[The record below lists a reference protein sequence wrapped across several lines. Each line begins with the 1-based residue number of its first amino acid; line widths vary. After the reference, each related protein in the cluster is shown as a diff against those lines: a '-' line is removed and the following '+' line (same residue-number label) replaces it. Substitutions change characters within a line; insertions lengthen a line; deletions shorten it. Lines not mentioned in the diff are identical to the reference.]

1 MERIRELERRYE
13 LLRAAQFGIAG
24 VIGFLVLE
32 GILIAG
38 LYALYGTTAL
48 PGIFASSPSLL
59 ALDIF
64 ASVIG
69 VVVGF
74 FVNEKTTVRKL
85 NLEKRGTRNTLL
97 RLLKFEGVYALGS
110 AITIG
115 VQLALLAAFALSPA
129 LGNIIGA
136 VVAYPVSYILS
147 MRVVWKG
154 GAGAIPGQVRYDC

>member
-1 MERIRELERRYE
+1 MERVRELEEKYG

-48 PGIFASSPSLL
+48 PGNFASSPSLL

-64 ASVIG
+64 ASVVG

-74 FVNEKTTVRKL
+74 FVNERTTVRKM
-85 NLEKRGTRNTLL
+85 NLERKGAKGTLL
-97 RLLKFEGVYALGS
+97 RLLKFEAVYALGS
-110 AITIG
+110 AITIM

-129 LGNIIGA
+129 LGNIAGA
-136 VVAYPVSYILS
+136 VAAYPVSYLLS

-154 GAGAIPGQVRYDC
+154 

>member
-1 MERIRELERRYE
+1 MERVRELEEKYG

-48 PGIFASSPSLL
+48 PGNFASSPSLL

-64 ASVIG
+64 ASVVG

-74 FVNEKTTVRKL
+74 FVNERTTVRKM
-85 NLEKRGTRNTLL
+85 NLERKGAKRTLL
-97 RLLKFEGVYALGS
+97 RLLKFEVVYALGS
-110 AITIG
+110 AITIM

-129 LGNIIGA
+129 LGNIAGA
-136 VVAYPVSYILS
+136 VAAYPVSYLLS
-147 MRVVWKG
+147 MRAVWKG
-154 GAGAIPGQVRYDC
+154 